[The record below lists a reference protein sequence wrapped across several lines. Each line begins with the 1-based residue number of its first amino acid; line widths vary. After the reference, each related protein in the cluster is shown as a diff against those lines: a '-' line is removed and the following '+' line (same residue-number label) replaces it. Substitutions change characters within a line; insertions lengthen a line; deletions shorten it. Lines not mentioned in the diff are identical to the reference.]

1 MILIAEEYEAISF
14 SNVNEFM
21 LQDKHDQAD
30 LFLLDIR
37 LPDGNGIIVCEMLK
51 KDNNKSGCVLL
62 KKQPLTKQTK
72 FLLTCLFS

>member
-21 LQDKHDQAD
+21 LKDKHDQAD

-37 LPDGNGIIVCEMLK
+37 LPDGNGIIVCEM
-51 KDNNKSGCVLL
+51 
-62 KKQPLTKQTK
+62 
-72 FLLTCLFS
+72 